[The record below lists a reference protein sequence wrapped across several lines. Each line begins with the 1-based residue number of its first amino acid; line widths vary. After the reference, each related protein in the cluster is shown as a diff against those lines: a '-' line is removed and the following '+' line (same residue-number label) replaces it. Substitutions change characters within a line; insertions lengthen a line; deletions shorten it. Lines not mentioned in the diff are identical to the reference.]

1 MWEYNYTPDPNE
13 LYHYGILGMKWG
25 VRRYQNKDG
34 SLTNAGRRHYYGDA
48 SVARAHSKYQEAK
61 ANRKVAKGLKNNA
74 RRQAIIPTKK
84 NREAYEKT
92 KIKLQNAKD
101 KEYRSEFEYKT
112 KREAARIRA
121 KNIEFEKKSKYRQK
135 LEAQYK
141 KLGLSAEDAQA
152 AANRKIRAEKILA
165 ASAALTVAACAAYA
179 YNKHRKNKIDGIIK
193 AGEVLQRIEMQ
204 DTGGKLHEVFYVAKG
219 KHDMNRYKGLLT
231 FQRFMETGEAYLMK
245 LEASSDIKVA
255 SKEKAIN
262 TFGNLIRNDD
272 AFRWN
277 MAMSLPG
284 YIGETNLTNKQ
295 IKKLYEKFNRNLM
308 RMNRDPGKPAQKF
321 YDALKSAGYGAIQ
334 DVNDMDYSGYR
345 AKNPLI
351 VFDNAGGNVS
361 VKSMTKMDLEQKEL
375 VKGYMK
381 ELMKAIGEAKVDNLL
396 GKEGLAIAGI
406 AGGTAAV
413 SRVSDPSKDKRLKKR

>member
-34 SLTNAGRRHYYGDA
+34 SLTPAGRRHYYGDA

-112 KREAARIRA
+112 KREAARIRT
-121 KNIEFEKKSKYRQK
+121 KNIEFKNKSKYCQK

-193 AGEVLQRIEMQ
+193 AGEALQRIEMQ

-219 KHDMNRYKGLLT
+219 KHDMNRYKGLLGYT
-231 FQRFMETGEAYLMK
+231 RAQQTGHAYLMK
-245 LEASSDIKVA
+245 LEAASDIKVA
-255 SKEKAIN
+255 SKDKARKAFGDLLN
-262 TFGNLIRNDD
+262 NDKDFRSTFGFGDRSFTTKEI
-272 AFRWN
+272 
-277 MAMSLPG
+277 
-284 YIGETNLTNKQ
+284 NKYYD
-295 IKKLYEKFNRNLM
+295 IFNRNIVARSM
-308 RMNRDPGKPAQKF
+308 PQDTVNKF
-321 YDALKSAGYGAIQ
+321 YDKLKSAGYGAIQ
-334 DVNDMDYSGYR
+334 DVNDMDYSGYK

-351 VFDNAGGNVS
+351 VFDNANGNIS
-361 VKSMTKMDLEQKEL
+361 VKSVEEMTDMDGMGRAYAKEM
-375 VKGYMK
+375 MK
-381 ELMKAIGEAKVDNLL
+381 VYGEMEIDATF
-396 GKEGLAIAGI
+396 GARGLTAAGI
-406 AGGTAAV
+406 LGGAAAT
-413 SRVSDPSKDKRLKKR
+413 SRISDPSEDERLKKR

>member
-61 ANRKVAKGLKNNA
+61 ANRKTAKKLEKQA
-74 RRQAIIPTKK
+74 RRKAIIPTKK
-84 NREAYEKT
+84 NLMAYG
-92 KIKLQNAKD
+92 NAMRGHSKAKN

-121 KNIEFEKKSKYRQK
+121 KNIEFKEKSKYRQK

-193 AGEVLQRIEMQ
+193 AGEALQRIEMQ

-219 KHDMNRYKGLLT
+219 KHDMNRYKGLLGFT
-231 FQRFMETGEAYLMK
+231 RAQQTGHAYMMK
-245 LEASSDIKVA
+245 LEAASDIKVA
-255 SKEKAIN
+255 SREKARKAFGDLMNNDKDFRSSLGFGDRSFTTREIN
-262 TFGNLIRNDD
+262 RI
-272 AFRWN
+272 
-277 MAMSLPG
+277 
-284 YIGETNLTNKQ
+284 
-295 IKKLYEKFNRNLM
+295 YEEFNRQLVDRSM
-308 RMNRDPGKPAQKF
+308 PKDPVNKF
-321 YDALKSAGYGAIQ
+321 YDKLKSAGYGAIQ
-334 DVNDMDYSGYR
+334 DVNDMDYSGYK

-351 VFDNAGGNVS
+351 VFDNAGGNIS
-361 VKSMTKMDLEQKEL
+361 VKSVEEMTDMDGMGRAYTKEML
-375 VKGYMK
+375 
-381 ELMKAIGEAKVDNLL
+381 KAAGEMQIDNLL
-396 GKEGLAIAGI
+396 GQEGLAIAGI
-406 AGGTAAV
+406 TGGSAV
-413 SRVSDPSKDKRLKKR
+413 ASILSDPSKDERLKKR

>member
-92 KIKLQNAKD
+92 KIRLQNAKD

-121 KNIEFEKKSKYRQK
+121 KNIEFKNKSKYRQK
-135 LEAQYK
+135 LEGQYK

-179 YNKHRKNKIDGIIK
+179 YNKHHKNKIDGIIK
-193 AGEVLQRIEMQ
+193 AGEALQRIEMQ

-219 KHDMNRYKGLLT
+219 KHDMNRYKGLLGYT
-231 FQRFMETGEAYLMK
+231 RAQQTGHAYLMK
-245 LEASSDIKVA
+245 LEAASGIKVA
-255 SKEKAIN
+255 SKDKARKAFGDLLNNDKDFRSDLGFGDGSYTTKAIN
-262 TFGNLIRNDD
+262 RMYD
-272 AFRWN
+272 A
-277 MAMSLPG
+277 
-284 YIGETNLTNKQ
+284 
-295 IKKLYEKFNRNLM
+295 FNRNIV
-308 RMNRDPGKPAQKF
+308 NRSMPQDAVNKF
-321 YDALKSAGYGAIQ
+321 YDKLKSDGYGAIQ
-334 DVNDMDYSGYR
+334 DVNDMDYSGYK

-351 VFDNAGGNVS
+351 VFDNAGGNIS
-361 VKSMTKMDLEQKEL
+361 VKSVEEMTDIDRMGRDYTKEML
-375 VKGYMK
+375 
-381 ELMKAIGEAKVDNLL
+381 KAAGEMQIDNLL
-396 GKEGLAIAGI
+396 GEEGLVIAGI
-406 AGGTAAV
+406 TGGSAV
-413 SRVSDPSKDKRLKKR
+413 ASIRSDPSKDKRLKKR